1 MVMELSKS
9 KQSIYSQLSKR
20 KMRERYRLFIV
31 EGYKSVG
38 DIIGLF
44 EIEAVIAVTGII
56 IPDNWNCAGKIFEV
70 SPSTIK
76 KISSLSTPPDVIAI
90 FHIPEN
96 NKEDNIPAPD
106 LNKLYLLLDGIQD
119 PGNMGTILRTA
130 HWFGIDR
137 IYASKDTVD
146 IYNPKTIQST
156 MGSLGKVEVIYCD
169 LASLISSYPDIPVYG
184 TLLAGE
190 NIYKATLKEHGF
202 IIMGNEGNGISEE
215 LRALVSFPLLIPPY
229 SGDNHPE
236 SLNVGIATAVT
247 LSQFRSR

>member
-1 MVMELSKS
+1 MELSKS

-20 KMRERYRLFIV
+20 KMRERYGLFLV

-38 DIIGLF
+38 DTIGLF
-44 EIEAVIAVTGII
+44 EIEAVIAVTGTM
-56 IPDNWNCAGKIFEV
+56 IPDNWKCAGKIFEV
-70 SPSTIK
+70 TPATIK
-76 KISSLSTPPDVIAI
+76 KISSLSTPPEVVAI
-90 FHIPEN
+90 FHIPDN
-96 NKEDNIPAPD
+96 NSQHNIPGPD
-106 LNKLYLLLDGIQD
+106 QNKLYLLLDGIQD
-119 PGNMGTILRTA
+119 PGNMGTIVRTA

-169 LASLISSYPDIPVYG
+169 LAALISSCPEFPVYG
-184 TLLAGE
+184 TLLEGE

-202 IIMGNEGNGISEE
+202 IIMGNEGNGISER
-215 LRALVSFPLLIPPY
+215 LRLLVSSPLLIPPY
-229 SGDNHPE
+229 HNENHPE
-236 SLNVGIATAVT
+236 SLNVAIATAVT